1 MIFCVV
7 GTAQNFPIKH
17 LLQDSVPIAFIT
29 PAKNFYFN
37 LGDTTHNKYK
47 PQQFIK
53 NGNKL
58 YLFLNGTGRLYETSV
73 DNSNSCVFDRID
85 ITDHFGY
92 NIGSFAFS
100 YNGGIYDLGGG
111 GIWHI
116 NGQLRIYNT
125 KAREWDIVKLNKEIP
140 VLYDENLLWYDI
152 KAHKIYIGLYST
164 TNDAVKTNTTDSKLV
179 YDVMVLDL
187 AATDWTK
194 IGNLSSY
201 LKLNNA
207 QMKPV
212 AMSPWGLLVCVD
224 TKFSLIDY
232 KNNQVL
238 SLEAKAD
245 NDYQS
250 LQRNINQG
258 NCYFKDS
265 TLYYGNNEART
276 LDSIPLHYSDFKPT
290 GEVIYTIA
298 ATTVASSYL
307 PWMIGGLLVLLCA
320 AIFYILKYKVS
331 IQVLKKGVINEV
343 KQTALPSEDSS
354 SNEINTNTTPSYFDE
369 KELQVLQLLLDNS
382 SKQLTTSIKALNNA
396 LGVTKKANDVQK
408 KQRSDVMSSINKKFS
423 FISQNE
429 QPIIDKTRADI
440 DKRSFE
446 YFIANER
453 LDEVKAVF
461 TTI

>member
-1 MIFCVV
+1 M
-7 GTAQNFPIKH
+7 
-17 LLQDSVPIAFIT
+17 LQTCAS
-29 PAKNFYFN
+29 
-37 LGDTTHNKYK
+37 G
-47 PQQFIK
+47 
-53 NGNKL
+53 
-58 YLFLNGTGRLYETSV
+58 
-73 DNSNSCVFDRID
+73 
-85 ITDHFGY
+85 
-92 NIGSFAFS
+92 
-100 YNGGIYDLGGG
+100 
-111 GIWHI
+111 
-116 NGQLRIYNT
+116 
-125 KAREWDIVKLNKEIP
+125 EWDIVKLNKEIP
-140 VLYDENLLWYDI
+140 VLYEENLLWYDI
-152 KAHKIYIGLYST
+152 KAHKIYIGLYSI

-194 IGNLSSY
+194 IGDLSSY

-232 KNNQVL
+232 RNNQVL

-276 LDSIPLHYSDFKPT
+276 LDSISLHYSDFKPT
-290 GEVIYTIA
+290 GEVVYTIA
-298 ATTVASSYL
+298 VTTVASSYL
-307 PWMIGGLLVLLCA
+307 PWMIGGLLVLVSA
-320 AIFYILKYKVS
+320 AIFYLLKYKVS
-331 IQVLKKGVINEV
+331 IQVRKKGTINEV
-343 KQTALPSEDSS
+343 KQEILPNEES
-354 SNEINTNTTPSYFDE
+354 SNEINTPSTSIYFDE
-369 KELQVLQLLLDNS
+369 KELQVLQLLFDNS
-382 SKQLTTSIKALNNA
+382 INQLRTSTDALNNV
-396 LGVTKKANDVQK
+396 LGVSKKANDVQK

-429 QPIIDKTRADI
+429 HAIIDKTRTDV

-446 YFIANER
+446 YFISTER
-453 LDEVKAVF
+453 LEEVKAVI
-461 TTI
+461 TTT